1 MLTHHAARGASLM
14 LTASLL
20 GRVAALLAQVVTGWV
35 LMDEDFGLFA
45 TAIGIQAF
53 AGVLQGGNA
62 LSYLVTLPPAAR
74 RFRTG
79 TVFAISNG
87 FYLIGVVPVL
97 LLAPTLAAYFEEPGL
112 VTLLWIMAAT
122 MMISPVRF
130 VLRGRVNSRL
140 AFGTGAAATII
151 NNAFT
156 YPLTIVLAIVL
167 RDATAL
173 AIPVLVGSF
182 AEVVFLWIKARPTR
196 DDFRPRGRFL
206 WPLLRQF
213 RWLILGAAMMTLFN
227 RGDYMVA
234 EFLVETSVLGVYY
247 FGYQLAVQPGR
258 LFTTTVL
265 NILVPVV
272 KRLSHDKERL
282 AAALRRLLSTGGF
295 AIAFVNLGMLAII
308 DPLERLIWTGKWS
321 DTVFTVQVVS
331 IGITY
336 TTILGVGT
344 APLMAERRYRES
356 VVCGLVRALGI
367 VGGAVFGSLVWG
379 TVDGIAIS
387 VCGGMLV
394 SALLGIALVLRWH
407 DVPSVGSLL
416 HILRA
421 TVPLIGASLLAAA
434 LGSWMLGQLPSDRID
449 SAISLAVAGIAYLA
463 FATGSLWLVPRE
475 TRVEVLRLLPG
486 PIRRRLPS
494 TRLAEA
500 SRDEE

>member
-1 MLTHHAARGASLM
+1 MLTQHAARGASLM
-14 LTASLL
+14 LVASLL
-20 GRVAALLAQVVTGWV
+20 GRVAALAAQVVTGWILV
-35 LMDEDFGLFA
+35 DDDFGLFA

-62 LSYLVTLPPAAR
+62 LAYLVTLPPAGR
-74 RFRTG
+74 RLRTG

-87 FYLIGVVPVL
+87 FYLIGVVPMLV
-97 LLAPTLAAYFEEPGL
+97 LAPSLAAHFEAPGL

-156 YPLTIVLAIVL
+156 YPLTIILAIVL

-173 AIPVLVGSF
+173 AIPVLVGSV
-182 AEVVFLWIKARPTR
+182 AEILFLWIRARPTR
-196 DDFRPRGRFL
+196 DDFRPRSRFV

-213 RWLILGAAMMTLFN
+213 RWLLLGAGMMTLFN

-247 FGYQLAVQPGR
+247 FGYQLAIQPGR

-272 KRLSHDKERL
+272 KRLSHDKARL
-282 AAALRRLLSTGGF
+282 ATALRRLLSTGGF
-295 AIAFVNLGMLAII
+295 AIAFVNLGMLAVIE
-308 DPLERLIWTGKWS
+308 PLERLIWAGKWS
-321 DTVFTVQVVS
+321 DTVLTVQVVS

-356 VVCGLVRALGI
+356 VVCGLVRAMGI
-367 VGGAVFGSLVWG
+367 VGGAAVGSIIWG
-379 TVDGIAIS
+379 TVDGIAVS
-387 VCGGMLV
+387 VSVGMLL
-394 SALLGIALVLRWH
+394 SAILGIAMVLRWH
-407 DVPSVGSLL
+407 GVPAVVSIV
-416 HILRA
+416 HIFRA
-421 TVPLIGASLLAAA
+421 TLPLVLVSVIAAA
-434 LGSWMLGQLPSDRID
+434 IGDFTLDRLD
-449 SAISLAVAGIAYLA
+449 AGRVASAIALAVASGAYAL
-463 FATGSLWLVPRE
+463 FAVSTLLVIPRD
-475 TRVEVLRLLPG
+475 TRSEVLRLMPG
-486 PIRRRLPS
+486 SLRRRMPRAWVEDPKGS
-494 TRLAEA
+494 
-500 SRDEE
+500 